1 MIQDHNGKRSSATGG
16 DGQMQRANFSTHSPV
31 GHGIFSALDVKF
43 TKKIGIPR
51 KGNFYSSILPVIK
64 RINIFFSAVTVK
76 TFDDVFFIFFIR

>member
-43 TKKIGIPR
+43 TKKLEFPERGTFIAQYCLLL
-51 KGNFYSSILPVIK
+51 KG
-64 RINIFFSAVTVK
+64 
-76 TFDDVFFIFFIR
+76 